1 MSKKDQELRSE
12 LNSLCDL
19 LSGLER
25 EARTKERE
33 IKTKLGG
40 DKRLIESIDK
50 LRAKNVKN
58 ERKFDRKMF
67 ELRKAKSQ
75 AEKSHSDESNDLK
88 VRKEFQAGLL
98 EASKIELNI
107 LKREME
113 ELKEVKMDL
122 LKVFESYNIAEVTS
136 RNDVQSIEEN
146 EEISYQSE
154 TSSREEKIEEIL
166 DNLPELERKA
176 EQFVFAASSHQ
187 DEMRSR
193 LGILRDVITRIMEF
207 KRELKEIHEK
217 NELRS
222 RSDSNKGN
230 AIEKENVKKQVKDPI
245 VGEMTK
251 EEVEKLSVL
260 DEEIIQ
266 KESEY
271 EATLKNI
278 DWLLESQTVLEKLK
292 EERID
297 KISLLTARLQD
308 LKSKQSSSDSQ
319 SSI

>member
-67 ELRKAKSQ
+67 ELGKAKSQ

>member
-12 LNSLCDL
+12 LYSLCDL

-75 AEKSHSDESNDLK
+75 AEKRHSDESNDLK

-154 TSSREEKIEEIL
+154 MSSREEKIEEIL

>member
-40 DKRLIESIDK
+40 DKKLIESIDK

-187 DEMRSR
+187 DVMRSR

>member
-40 DKRLIESIDK
+40 DKKLIESIDK

>member
-154 TSSREEKIEEIL
+154 MSSREEKIEEIL

>member
-67 ELRKAKSQ
+67 ELGKAKSQ

-187 DEMRSR
+187 DVMRSR

>member
-67 ELRKAKSQ
+67 ELMKAKSQ

>member
-1 MSKKDQELRSE
+1 MNIEFEYRISNFEF
-12 LNSLCDL
+12 SLK
-19 LSGLER
+19 R
-25 EARTKERE
+25 E
-33 IKTKLGG
+33 
-40 DKRLIESIDK
+40 
-50 LRAKNVKN
+50 
-58 ERKFDRKMF
+58 
-67 ELRKAKSQ
+67 AKSQ

-176 EQFVFAASSHQ
+176 EQFVFSASSHQ
-187 DEMRSR
+187 DVMRSR

>member
-75 AEKSHSDESNDLK
+75 AEKRHSDESNDLK

-122 LKVFESYNIAEVTS
+122 LKVFESYNVADVTS

-154 TSSREEKIEEIL
+154 MSSREEKIEEIL

>member
-187 DEMRSR
+187 DVMRSR

>member
-1 MSKKDQELRSE
+1 
-12 LNSLCDL
+12 
-19 LSGLER
+19 
-25 EARTKERE
+25 
-33 IKTKLGG
+33 
-40 DKRLIESIDK
+40 
-50 LRAKNVKN
+50 
-58 ERKFDRKMF
+58 MF
-67 ELRKAKSQ
+67 S
-75 AEKSHSDESNDLK
+75 
-88 VRKEFQAGLL
+88 
-98 EASKIELNI
+98 
-107 LKREME
+107 
-113 ELKEVKMDL
+113 
-122 LKVFESYNIAEVTS
+122 
-136 RNDVQSIEEN
+136 
-146 EEISYQSE
+146 
-154 TSSREEKIEEIL
+154 
-166 DNLPELERKA
+166 
-176 EQFVFAASSHQ
+176 ASSHQ
-187 DEMRSR
+187 DVMRSR

>member
-75 AEKSHSDESNDLK
+75 AEKRHSDESNDLK

>member
-40 DKRLIESIDK
+40 DKKLIESIDK

-67 ELRKAKSQ
+67 ELGKAKSQ

>member
-12 LNSLCDL
+12 LYSLCDL

-67 ELRKAKSQ
+67 ELGKAKSQ

-154 TSSREEKIEEIL
+154 MSSREEKIEEIL

-297 KISLLTARLQD
+297 KVSLLTARLQD

>member
-1 MSKKDQELRSE
+1 M
-12 LNSLCDL
+12 
-19 LSGLER
+19 
-25 EARTKERE
+25 
-33 IKTKLGG
+33 
-40 DKRLIESIDK
+40 
-50 LRAKNVKN
+50 
-58 ERKFDRKMF
+58 
-67 ELRKAKSQ
+67 
-75 AEKSHSDESNDLK
+75 
-88 VRKEFQAGLL
+88 
-98 EASKIELNI
+98 
-107 LKREME
+107 
-113 ELKEVKMDL
+113 
-122 LKVFESYNIAEVTS
+122 
-136 RNDVQSIEEN
+136 
-146 EEISYQSE
+146 
-154 TSSREEKIEEIL
+154 
-166 DNLPELERKA
+166 
-176 EQFVFAASSHQ
+176 
-187 DEMRSR
+187 
-193 LGILRDVITRIMEF
+193 
-207 KRELKEIHEK
+207 KEIHEK

>member
-12 LNSLCDL
+12 LYSLCDL

>member
-12 LNSLCDL
+12 LYSLCDL

-67 ELRKAKSQ
+67 ELGKAKSQ

>member
-75 AEKSHSDESNDLK
+75 AEKRHSDESNDLK

-154 TSSREEKIEEIL
+154 MSSREEKIEEIL

>member
-122 LKVFESYNIAEVTS
+122 LKVFESYNVADVTS

-154 TSSREEKIEEIL
+154 MSSREEKIEEIL